1 MPLEVEAALPWIIGA
16 LVAGFLAGV
25 LFAWLVASLRR
36 TRLEERLKAAERQN
50 TELAARH
57 AEASSEA
64 SQHEAN
70 AQVLRTQLAEVRVRV
85 EEAGR
90 ALAEKQDLLA
100 QAEQR
105 RTSLES
111 LLKPVAET
119 IGKFDAR
126 LGEMEKARGAA
137 HAEMQGQ
144 LQILAALAGQLGELG
159 YTLEQ
164 ARDGALPAI
173 SAVPAFGDDFGFM
186 PDDPQQQA
194 SSAASDLRSA
204 LED

>member
-1 MPLEVEAALPWIIGA
+1 MPLEVKDALSWIIGA
-16 LVAGFLAGV
+16 LVVGFLAGT

-64 SQHEAN
+64 GQHEAN
-70 AQVLRTQLAEVRVRV
+70 AQALRTQLAELRVRV
-85 EEAGR
+85 EEGSR
-90 ALAEKQDLLA
+90 SLSEKQELLT

-105 RTSLES
+105 RVSLET

-119 IGKFDAR
+119 IGKFDGR
-126 LGEMEKARGAA
+126 LGDMEKARGAA
-137 HAEMQGQ
+137 HAEMQAQ

-159 YTLEQ
+159 YSLEQ

-173 SAVPAFGDDFGFM
+173 SAVSAFGEDFGFV
-186 PDDPQQQA
+186 PDPQQQA

-204 LED
+204 LEG